1 MNMQTPTLE
10 TNKNSN
16 VIPNVATKIRN
27 MSATKQVY
35 LKLIIQMFPF
45 LKNQLLCEY
54 ANELIILLQ
63 NLINIHNCTT
73 LVEFEDGLTSVL
85 VTYIF
90 DMNELIKGH
99 INLEKYEPRHKNLS
113 TINKQIAYYIT
124 YYDKE
129 GIDDLKKIL
138 LLV

>member
-1 MNMQTPTLE
+1 MQPSTLE
-10 TNKNSN
+10 TNNRN
-16 VIPNVATKIRN
+16 VIPNVAIKIRD

-54 ANELIILLQ
+54 ANQLIILLQ
-63 NLINIHNCTT
+63 NLINIHNCPT
-73 LVEFEDGLTSVL
+73 LTEFEDGLTSVL

-99 INLEKYEPRHKNLS
+99 LNLQQYEPRHKNLT

-124 YYDKE
+124 YYDKQ